1 MSSLR
6 TGPPAQ
12 AAHAFRTFFDELRS
26 CFFEREA
33 LLGQVELAL
42 LCREHVLVVGPPGT
56 AKSAVASAVLG
67 RIVDA
72 KSGQPSLFAKQL
84 SESTVQ
90 TDLVGPVDFKVL
102 TETGRTEYITD
113 DGMLGATHA
122 FIDEVFDGRDM
133 LLRSILNVLHEREL
147 KHGRRITA
155 GRTECAIMTSNRYL
169 SEVLARSP
177 EVLLAFADRISFVCF
192 VPKAFARPES
202 RAAMLARATQGH
214 RPVLRAQ
221 LTLQQLDVLQA
232 LVERVEVPA
241 DVSEALERLV
251 DGLERALQAQVVKL
265 PDYVPT
271 KYFSQ
276 RSLVKALWA
285 LKAVVVRDAVYERP
299 ERPLV
304 ATVEDLD
311 ALRAFFLLGG
321 PPPPEAEALI
331 KSSPDPRE
339 KAQLEILRVE
349 HRAFAEVMAGLKDG
363 LSGGARKEE
372 EALGLPT
379 VLAAIR
385 QGAAQFDPA
394 QLLDPARKLESALL
408 PGPRHPSNRAPLL
421 SAAHLLVER
430 VTLELGQFPW
440 PDSAEGWGRWV
451 EGAAVLCRVC
461 KEVPELRSLGPALHA
476 AATAWTQRAHPQL
489 VRTWEGLTLEPRTL
503 PPPPLESEVA
513 SAERQCAA
521 LERLATHC
529 APDKVRAAFSQ
540 AEEATRARLQQ
551 LFRDRAAASYGQ
563 EGRDKG
569 GALHERLAAGGQE
582 LEALER
588 VLSRLSS
595 EGTGLRVALLG
606 PLAARCVADALARV
620 QVRRLPALSH
630 EVGAAAELL
639 RREGL
644 DPVPALEASSERIVA
659 LVEAYVKGLAPLPAL
674 PNLGARE
681 GLSGAAYREY
691 RGRLHAQRKDG
702 DVGALLQL
710 EQMVGGASPVG
721 LLSPDLRRSLF
732 EAELGTLSRRVEYL
746 TEWWMVLRRSGL
758 AGKELTAR
766 SAEKALDELVASR
779 FPQLVHREA
788 EFAAIGTAL
797 DALAEAAREAVEA
810 EASARV
816 DEVRRRLGVLEVDV
830 AERGRRLLAARAG

>member
-1 MSSLR
+1 MSALR
-6 TGPPAQ
+6 AGPAAE
-12 AAHAFRTFFDELRS
+12 AAHAFRTFFEELRS

-192 VPKAFARPES
+192 VPKAFARPAS
-202 RAAMLARATQGH
+202 RAAMLGRATQGH

-241 DVSEALERLV
+241 DVSEALERLA

-285 LKAVVVRDAVYERP
+285 LRAVVVRDAVYERP

-304 ATVEDLD
+304 ATVEDLE

-331 KSSPDPRE
+331 KASPDPRE

-349 HRAFAEVMAGLKDG
+349 HRAFAEVMAGLKAG
-363 LSGGARKEE
+363 FTGGARKEE
-372 EALGLPT
+372 QALGLPA

-385 QGAAQFDPA
+385 KASARVEPGQLAEPA
-394 QLLDPARKLESALL
+394 HKLESALI
-408 PGPRHPSNRAPLL
+408 PGPRHPTNRTPLL
-421 SAAHLLVER
+421 SAARLLVEG

-440 PDSAEGWGRWV
+440 PDNPEGWGRWV
-451 EGAAVLCRVC
+451 EGVRVLCRVC
-461 KEVPELRSLGPALHA
+461 RDVPELRSLGPPLHA

-489 VRTWEGLTLEPRTL
+489 VRTWEGSVLEPWVI

-513 SAERQCAA
+513 AAEKQCAA
-521 LERLATHC
+521 LERLAAHC
-529 APDKVRAAFSQ
+529 ASDDLRATFSRS
-540 AEEATRARLQQ
+540 EETTRARLHQ
-551 LFRDRAAASYGQ
+551 LFRDKAAARYGEAGREKGASLQ
-563 EGRDKG
+563 EQ
-569 GALHERLAAGGQE
+569 LAAGGQE

-588 VLSRLSS
+588 VLLRLSP
-595 EGTGLRVALLG
+595 EGAGLRAALLG
-606 PLAARCVADALARV
+606 PLASRCVADALSQV
-620 QVRRLPALSH
+620 QLRRLPELAH
-630 EVGAAAELL
+630 EVGTAAELL

-644 DPVPALEASSERIVA
+644 DPTAALEASSERIVA
-659 LVEAYVKGLAPLPAL
+659 LVEAYVKALPPLPAQFTVT
-674 PNLGARE
+674 GKE
-681 GLSGAAYREY
+681 GFNGAAYREY

-702 DVGALLQL
+702 DVRALLQL
-710 EQMVGGASPVG
+710 EQMVGGAAAVG
-721 LLSPDLRRSLF
+721 LLPPELRRALF
-732 EAELGTLSRRVEYL
+732 DAELGMLSRRVEYL
-746 TEWWMVLRRSGL
+746 VNWWMALRRSGL
-758 AGKELTAR
+758 GSTELTER
-766 SAEKALDELVASR
+766 SADAALDELVSSR

-797 DALAEAAREAVEA
+797 DGLAAAAREVVGP
-810 EASARV
+810 EASDRV
-816 DEVRRRLGVLEVDV
+816 DEVRRRLGALEVDV
-830 AERGRRLLAARAG
+830 AERGRKLLSARAG